1 MKKSSRYIS
10 LILVLTLATSLSLL
24 SCGGG
29 GGGGGQAGGTSTIRG
44 NVADVM
50 TVMAPIK
57 EKSSMLA
64 LIKDFFSFSKK
75 ANAQGSAVV
84 GIEVI
89 AEVNG
94 EEVDE
99 DITDGNGNFV
109 LTVPGGGNVTLIF
122 NIDGLIVS
130 IQIFA
135 PEDTV
140 VNIVVAIDQ
149 EDDEVIVEELEIDGT
164 VGCET
169 GIVDIAKAD
178 DADFVID
185 GEGGDCI
192 RVGGNCTL
200 NIDPENIILTDCE
213 RCIRAEGT
221 SEVML
226 STMDGDISCDASGD
240 GISAVGNAIVSLNT
254 SGSGDIAI
262 SGGENGISAVGTS
275 EVNLF
280 ATGVIDIFGGENG
293 IEAKGTPL
301 VDLDGASCIIDGD
314 EGSFK
319 VEGNAMVNACGITI
333 P

>member
-29 GGGGGQAGGTSTIRG
+29 GGGGGTSAING

-50 TVMAPIK
+50 TAMAPIK
-57 EKSSMLA
+57 EKPYMLA

-75 ANAQGSAVV
+75 ANAQGSEVE

-89 AEVNG
+89 AEVDG
-94 EEVDE
+94 EEVDV
-99 DITDGNGNFV
+99 DITDGNGNFE
-109 LTVPGGGNVTLIF
+109 LTIPGGGNVTLIF
-122 NIDGLIVS
+122 NIDGFIVS

-135 PEDTV
+135 PEGTV
-140 VNIVVAIDQ
+140 VNIVVALDQ
-149 EDDEVIVEELEIDGT
+149 VEDEVIVKELEIDGT
-164 VGCET
+164 FGCET
-169 GIVDIAKAD
+169 GAIIVAKAE

-240 GISAVGNAIVSLNT
+240 GISAVGNATVILDA
-254 SGSGDIAI
+254 SGSGDIDI
-262 SGGENGISAVGTS
+262 SAGGNGISAVGTS
-275 EVNLF
+275 EVDLF

-293 IEAKGTPL
+293 VEAKGTPQ

-314 EGSFK
+314 EGSDFE
-319 VEGNAMVNACGITI
+319 VDGNAVVNVCGSMM

>member
-10 LILVLTLATSLSLL
+10 PILVLTLATLLSLL

-29 GGGGGQAGGTSTIRG
+29 GGGGGGQGSTISG

-50 TVMAPIK
+50 TARAPIK
-57 EKSSMLA
+57 EKSYMLA

-75 ANAQGSAVV
+75 ANAQGSEVE

-89 AEVNG
+89 AEVDG
-94 EEVDE
+94 EEVDVA
-99 DITDGNGNFV
+99 ITDGNGNFV

-122 NIDGLIVS
+122 NINGLIVS

-135 PEDTV
+135 PEGTV
-140 VNIVVAIDQ
+140 VNIVVALD
-149 EDDEVIVEELEIDGT
+149 EVEDEVIVEEMEIDGT
-164 VGCET
+164 FGCET
-169 GIVDIAKAD
+169 GTINVAKAE

-240 GISAVGNAIVSLNT
+240 GISALGNAVVSLNA

-280 ATGVIDIFGGENG
+280 ATGGIDIFGGTNG
-293 IEAKGTPL
+293 VEAKGTPL
-301 VDLDGASCIIDGD
+301 VDLNGASCIIEGGESAFEIEGD
-314 EGSFK
+314 
-319 VEGNAMVNACGITI
+319 AMVDTI
-333 P
+333 DCPSMP

>member
-10 LILVLTLATSLSLL
+10 PILVLTLATSLSLL

-29 GGGGGQAGGTSTIRG
+29 GGGGGQGSTISG

-50 TVMAPIK
+50 TAIAPIK
-57 EKSSMLA
+57 EKSYMLA

-75 ANAQGSAVV
+75 ANAQGSEVE

-89 AEVNG
+89 AEVDG
-94 EEVDE
+94 EEVDV

-109 LTVPGGGNVTLIF
+109 LTIPGGGNVTLIF
-122 NIDGLIVS
+122 NIDGFIVS

-135 PEDTV
+135 PEGTV
-140 VNIVVAIDQ
+140 VNIVVALDQ
-149 EDDEVIVEELEIDGT
+149 VEDEVIVEELEVDGT
-164 VGCET
+164 FGCET
-169 GIVDIAKAD
+169 GTINVAKAE

-221 SEVML
+221 SEVEL
-226 STMDGDISCDASGD
+226 TTTDGDISCDASGD
-240 GISAVGNAIVSLNT
+240 GISAVGNAIVGLNA

-262 SGGENGISAVGTS
+262 SGGENGDGISAVGTS

-280 ATGVIDIFGGENG
+280 ATGGIDISGGENG
-293 IEAKGTPL
+293 VEAKGTPL
-301 VDLDGASCIIDGD
+301 VDLNGASCVIEGGESDFEIEGDAIVDTIDCPP
-314 EGSFK
+314 
-319 VEGNAMVNACGITI
+319 M

>member
-29 GGGGGQAGGTSTIRG
+29 GGGGGTSAING

-50 TVMAPIK
+50 TAMAPIK
-57 EKSSMLA
+57 DKPYMLA

-75 ANAQGSAVV
+75 ANAQGSEVE

-89 AEVNG
+89 AEVDG
-94 EEVDE
+94 EEVDV

-109 LTVPGGGNVTLIF
+109 LTIPGGGNVTLIF
-122 NIDGLIVS
+122 NIDGFIVS

-135 PEDTV
+135 PEGTV
-140 VNIVVAIDQ
+140 VNIVVALDQ
-149 EDDEVIVEELEIDGT
+149 VEDEVIVKELEIDGT
-164 VGCET
+164 FGCET
-169 GIVDIAKAD
+169 GAIIVAKAE

-221 SEVML
+221 S
-226 STMDGDISCDASGD
+226 
-240 GISAVGNAIVSLNT
+240 
-254 SGSGDIAI
+254 
-262 SGGENGISAVGTS
+262 
-275 EVNLF
+275 
-280 ATGVIDIFGGENG
+280 
-293 IEAKGTPL
+293 
-301 VDLDGASCIIDGD
+301 
-314 EGSFK
+314 
-319 VEGNAMVNACGITI
+319 
-333 P
+333 

>member
-1 MKKSSRYIS
+1 MKKPSRYIS
-10 LILVLTLATSLSLL
+10 LILVLTLTTSLSLL
-24 SCGGG
+24 CCGGG
-29 GGGGGQAGGTSTIRG
+29 GGGGGTSTING

-75 ANAQGSAVV
+75 ANAQGSEVE

-89 AEVNG
+89 AEVDG
-94 EEVDE
+94 EEVDV

-122 NIDGLIVS
+122 NIESFIIS

-135 PEDTV
+135 PEGTV
-140 VNIVVAIDQ
+140 VNLVVAVDQ
-149 EDDEVIVEELEIDGT
+149 VEDEVIVEELEIDGT
-164 VGCET
+164 IRCEN
-169 GIVDIAKAD
+169 GLVEIVKED
-178 DADFVID
+178 DVDLTVD
-185 GEGGDCI
+185 GEGGDCV
-192 RVGGNCTL
+192 RVSGNCTL
-200 NIDPENIILTDCE
+200 NIDPENIIFTHCE

-240 GISAVGNAIVSLNT
+240 GISAVGNAIVSLNA

-280 ATGVIDIFGGENG
+280 ATGGIDILGGKNG
-293 IEAKGTPL
+293 VEAKGTPL
-301 VDLDGASCIIDGD
+301 LDLNGASCLIEGGESAFEIEGD
-314 EGSFK
+314 
-319 VEGNAMVNACGITI
+319 AMVNACGSMM

>member
-10 LILVLTLATSLSLL
+10 LILVLTLATPLSLL

-29 GGGGGQAGGTSTIRG
+29 GGGGGGGTSTING

-75 ANAQGSAVV
+75 ANAQGSEVE

-89 AEVNG
+89 AEVDG
-94 EEVDE
+94 EEVDV

-122 NIDGLIVS
+122 NIEGFIIS

-135 PEDTV
+135 PEGTV
-140 VNIVVAIDQ
+140 VNLVVAVDQ
-149 EDDEVIVEELEIDGT
+149 VEDEVIVEELEIDGT
-164 VGCET
+164 IRCEN
-169 GIVDIAKAD
+169 GLVEIVKED
-178 DADFVID
+178 DVDLTVD
-185 GEGGDCI
+185 GEGGDCV
-192 RVGGNCTL
+192 RVSGNYTL
-200 NIDPENIILTDCE
+200 NIDPENIIFTHCE

-221 SEVML
+221 ADVTVTTE
-226 STMDGDISCDASGD
+226 DGDISCEASAD
-240 GISAVGNAIVSLNT
+240 GISAVGNATVNLGA
-254 SGSGDIAI
+254 SGSGDIDI
-262 SGGENGISAVGTS
+262 SAGENGISAVGTS
-275 EVNLF
+275 EVDLF
-280 ATGVIDIFGGENG
+280 ATGVIDISGGENG

-314 EGSFK
+314 DGSDFE

>member
-29 GGGGGQAGGTSTIRG
+29 GGGGGTSAING

-50 TVMAPIK
+50 TAMAPIK
-57 EKSSMLA
+57 EKPYMLA

-75 ANAQGSAVV
+75 ANAQGSEVE

-89 AEVNG
+89 AEVDG
-94 EEVDE
+94 EEVDV

-109 LTVPGGGNVTLIF
+109 LTIPGGGNVTLIF
-122 NIDGLIVS
+122 NIDGFIVS

-135 PEDTV
+135 PEGTV
-140 VNIVVAIDQ
+140 VNIVVALDQ
-149 EDDEVIVEELEIDGT
+149 VEDEVIVKELEIDGT
-164 VGCET
+164 FGCET
-169 GIVDIAKAD
+169 GAIIVAKAE

-240 GISAVGNAIVSLNT
+240 GISAVGNATVILDA
-254 SGSGDIAI
+254 SGSGDIDI
-262 SGGENGISAVGTS
+262 SAGGNGISAVGTS
-275 EVNLF
+275 EVDLF

-293 IEAKGTPL
+293 VEAKGTPQ

-314 EGSFK
+314 EGSDFE
-319 VEGNAMVNACGITI
+319 VDGNAVVNVCGSMM

>member
-29 GGGGGQAGGTSTIRG
+29 GGGGGTSAING

-50 TVMAPIK
+50 TAMAPIK
-57 EKSSMLA
+57 EKPYMLA

-75 ANAQGSAVV
+75 ANAQGSEVE

-89 AEVNG
+89 AEVDG
-94 EEVDE
+94 EEVDV

-109 LTVPGGGNVTLIF
+109 LTIPGGGNVTLIF
-122 NIDGLIVS
+122 NIDGFIVS

-135 PEDTV
+135 PEGTV
-140 VNIVVAIDQ
+140 VNIVVALDQ
-149 EDDEVIVEELEIDGT
+149 VEDEVIVEELEIDGT
-164 VGCET
+164 IHCET
-169 GIVDIAKAD
+169 GFVEIVKED
-178 DADFVID
+178 DVDLTVD

-240 GISAVGNAIVSLNT
+240 GISAVGNAVVSLNA

-280 ATGVIDIFGGENG
+280 ATGGIDIFGGTNG
-293 IEAKGTPL
+293 VEAKGTPL
-301 VDLDGASCIIDGD
+301 VDLNGASCIIEGGESTFEIEGD
-314 EGSFK
+314 
-319 VEGNAMVNACGITI
+319 AMVDTI
-333 P
+333 DCPSMP

>member
-29 GGGGGQAGGTSTIRG
+29 GGGGGTSAING

-50 TVMAPIK
+50 TAMAPIK
-57 EKSSMLA
+57 EKPYMLA

-75 ANAQGSAVV
+75 ANAQGSEVE

-89 AEVNG
+89 AEVDG
-94 EEVDE
+94 EEVDV

-109 LTVPGGGNVTLIF
+109 LTIPGGGNVTLIF
-122 NIDGLIVS
+122 NIDGFIVS

-135 PEDTV
+135 PEGTV

-149 EDDEVIVEELEIDGT
+149 VEDEVIVEELDIDGT
-164 VGCET
+164 IHCET
-169 GIVDIAKAD
+169 GFVEIVKED
-178 DADFVID
+178 DVDLTVD

-200 NIDPENIILTDCE
+200 KIDPENIILTDCE

-240 GISAVGNAIVSLNT
+240 GISAVGNAIVDLNA
-254 SGSGDIAI
+254 SGSGDITI
-262 SGGENGISAVGTS
+262 SGEKDGISAEGTS

-280 ATGVIDIFGGENG
+280 ATGVIDISGGENG
-293 IEAKGTPL
+293 VEAKGTPL
-301 VDLDGASCIIDGD
+301 VDLNAASCIIGGGD
-314 EGSFK
+314 NAIETD
-319 VEGNAMVNACGITI
+319 GNAMVDTNDCPPI

>member
-10 LILVLTLATSLSLL
+10 PILVLTLATSLSLL

-29 GGGGGQAGGTSTIRG
+29 GGGGGGGTSTING

-50 TVMAPIK
+50 TAMAPIK
-57 EKSSMLA
+57 GRSYMLA

-75 ANAQGSAVV
+75 ANAQGSDVE

-94 EEVDE
+94 EEVDV

-135 PEDTV
+135 PEGTV
-140 VNIVVAIDQ
+140 VNIVVALDQ
-149 EDDEVIVEELEIDGT
+149 VEDEVIVEELEIDGT
-164 VGCET
+164 IHCET
-169 GIVDIAKAD
+169 GFVEIVKED
-178 DADFVID
+178 DVDLTVD

-200 NIDPENIILTDCE
+200 NIDPENIIFTDCE

-221 SEVML
+221 SEVTL
-226 STMDGDISCDASGD
+226 TTIEGDISCDASGD
-240 GISAVGNAIVSLNT
+240 GISAVGNATVILDA
-254 SGSGDIAI
+254 SGSGDIDI
-262 SGGENGISAVGTS
+262 SAGGNGISAVGTS
-275 EVNLF
+275 EVDLF

-293 IEAKGTPL
+293 VEAKGTPQ

-314 EGSFK
+314 EGSDFE
-319 VEGNAMVNACGITI
+319 VDGNALVNACGITI